1 MKPFTIQEFTHSA
14 TAQRLGI
21 ANVPPPAAEAA
32 LRRLVEQVL
41 DPLREV
47 WGRPIKVTSG
57 YRCPELNKAVG
68 GVPQSQHMAGE
79 AADVTA
85 GSPQLNAQLWSLL
98 QQLNLPIDQAINERG
113 YAWLHLSCGP
123 RDRRRYFAAP

>member
-1 MKPFTIQEFTHSA
+1 MKHFTIQELTNSA

-21 ANVPPPAAEAA
+21 ANVPPPETMAAMQ
-32 LRRLVEQVL
+32 RLVEQVL
-41 DPLREV
+41 DPLREA

-57 YRCPELNKAVG
+57 YRCPELNRAVG

-85 GSPQLNAQLWSLL
+85 GSPQLNAQLWQLL
-98 QQLNLPIDQAINERG
+98 RLLDLPVDQAINERSG
-113 YAWLHLSCGP
+113 TWLHLSCGP
-123 RDRRRYFAAP
+123 RNRRRYFAAP